1 MNAQEVYNELI
12 REIKEISLLGSCY
25 GVLEWDHRVNMPP
38 MGAEI
43 RAQMTS
49 LLAGMMHEKF
59 VSPQVGEMI
68 SAVEE
73 SDLVKD
79 PLSVEAVN
87 IRELR
92 YMYDKEIKL
101 PKDLVE
107 EIEKTTA
114 LAHNEW
120 AAARKASDF
129 KIFEPWLKKIV
140 DLTKKKAEAYGYE
153 GEPYNAL
160 LDNYEPGATVDEV
173 ADVFEKLRVE
183 LVELL
188 VKIKDAPEKPKVSI
202 VEQPYDIARQKIFG
216 EMVADRIGYDFNQG
230 RLDVAT
236 HPFSAG
242 FGPGDSRITTR
253 YNPNH
258 INEALFGTIHET
270 GHALYMMGIDQK
282 THFGTPMGKSIS
294 LGIHESQ
301 SRMWENMVGRSKS
314 FWKYFFPIAKSIFRE
329 PLNGVTLDDFYGA
342 VNNVAPSFIRVEA
355 DEVTYNL
362 HILLRFEMERALL
375 NGDVK
380 IADAAKE
387 WNERFEKYFGIKV
400 DKDANGCLQD
410 IHWSSGYIGYFP
422 TYALGNIYAAQFF
435 AQAKKDISDLEQR
448 FEQGDFLTLREWLR
462 ENIHI
467 HGQKYRA
474 QDLCRNLTGEGLS
487 HIPLVKYL
495 NEKFGEIYGL

>member
-1 MNAQEVYNELI
+1 MNAQEIYNELI
-12 REIKEISLLGSCY
+12 KEVKDISLLGSCY
-25 GVLEWDHRVNMPP
+25 GVLEWDHQVNMPP

-43 RAQMTS
+43 RSQMTS

-59 VSPQVGEMI
+59 VSPKIGEMI

-73 SDLVKD
+73 SNLVKN

-92 YMYDKEIKL
+92 HMYDKETKL
-101 PKDLVE
+101 PKELVE
-107 EIEKTTA
+107 EFEKTTA
-114 LAHNEW
+114 MAYNEW
-120 AAARKASDF
+120 AASRKTSDF
-129 KIFEPWLKKIV
+129 KKFEPWLKKIV
-140 DLTKKKAEAYGYE
+140 DLTKRKAEAYGYE

-160 LDNYEPGATVDEV
+160 LDNYEPGAKVDDV
-173 ADVFEKLRVE
+173 ADVFEKLRVD

-188 VKIKDAPEKPKVSI
+188 AKIKDASNKPKVSI
-202 VEQPYDIARQKIFG
+202 VEQPYDVAKQRIFG
-216 EMVADRIGYDFNQG
+216 EMVANRLGYDFNQG
-230 RLDVAT
+230 RLDIAT
-236 HPFSAG
+236 HPFSTG

-253 YNPNH
+253 YNPNR
-258 INEALFGTIHET
+258 INDALFGTIHET
-270 GHALYMMGIDQK
+270 GHALYEMGIDK
-282 THFGTPMGKSIS
+282 KNHFGTPMGESIS

-314 FWKYFFPIAKSIFRE
+314 FWGYFYPIAKSIFRE
-329 PLNGVTLDDFYGA
+329 PLNGVTLDEFYKA
-342 VNNVAPSFIRVEA
+342 INNVAPSFIRVEA

-375 NGDVK
+375 NDDIK

-387 WNERFEKYFGIKV
+387 WNKRFEKYFGIKV

-448 FEQGDFLTLREWLR
+448 FERGDFLTLREWLR

-467 HGQKYRA
+467 HGKKYRA
-474 QDLCRNLTGEGLS
+474 QDLCKNLTGEGLS
-487 HIPLVKYL
+487 HKPLVKYL
-495 NEKFGEIYGL
+495 NKKFGEIYGL